1 MNTFLPTTIVAG
13 AGGATASTVLS
24 SVGEEK
30 ARKTR
35 RNAFIGTAV
44 ASVGTTVVGE
54 TLNCKAAVDLVKQK
68 QLEAEASRQAY
79 VDSLSDEELEIALRQ
94 IEEQSGYD
102 NSTNIEETRNY
113 RK

>member
-24 SVGEEK
+24 SVGEEN
-30 ARKTR
+30 ARKKR

-44 ASVGTTVVGE
+44 ASVGTVAVGE
-54 TLNCKAAVDLVKQK
+54 TLSCKAEVDLIKQK

-102 NSTNIEETRNY
+102 NSTDIEETINY